1 MTEFT
6 LEKERVGEGIT
17 ANHLFSYTSRVSGH
31 RLQEKV
37 EVLFFIPR
45 FSVFTYSLK
54 ISCNVF

>member
-6 LEKERVGEGIT
+6 LEKELVGEGIT

-37 EVLFFIPR
+37 EMLFY
-45 FSVFTYSLK
+45 TML
-54 ISCNVF
+54 

>member
-6 LEKERVGEGIT
+6 LEKELVGEGIT

-37 EVLFFIPR
+37 EMAFFLYHALV
-45 FSVFTYSLK
+45 FSL
-54 ISCNVF
+54 IL